1 QPAWLARHVQPAR
14 PHGRVFVLLATQTTL
29 QSSEDVSMKYSVLPR
44 CAGAFLWCVAGVSMA
59 AEPDAAKLEKGKAI
73 FMTEAVPAC
82 AVCHTLDDAG
92 ATGAIGPNLDELK
105 PSYEHVRKM
114 VMEG

>member
-1 QPAWLARHVQPAR
+1 
-14 PHGRVFVLLATQTTL
+14 
-29 QSSEDVSMKYSVLPR
+29 MKYSVLPR
-44 CAGAFLWCVAGVSMA
+44 CAGAFLLCVAGVSMA

-114 VMEG
+114 VMEGAGTMPSFAETLDEASVDAVAAYVAHVTGGGQ

>member
-1 QPAWLARHVQPAR
+1 MKFSMMPRYA
-14 PHGRVFVLLATQTTL
+14 GVFL
-29 QSSEDVSMKYSVLPR
+29 M
-44 CAGAFLWCVAGVSMA
+44 CIAGVSLA

-73 FMTEAVPAC
+73 FTTEAVPAC

-92 ATGAIGPNLDELK
+92 ATGAIGPNLDELR

-114 VMEG
+114 VMEGAGTMPSFAETLDDEAIDAVAAYVSHVTGGDQ